1 MFKIR
6 DKILSKA
13 INKRWEN
20 VYYPDLNAIRTVA
33 YICGEV
39 PSDLERLWQKAG
51 FEVKVTCYSFAEGKR
66 TDDLSWNK
74 LYSSDLNIWKLPK
87 AKLIDQFVGKE
98 FDVLILAEKQPSREA
113 LTYVCAVSKAT
124 FKVGS
129 QQVGRLFDLVIGQE
143 QPDAGKITSQLIKIL
158 SNLKP
163 AIKMN

>member
-13 INKRWEN
+13 INKRREN
-20 VYYPDLNAIRTVA
+20 VSFPDLNAIRTVV
-33 YICGEV
+33 YICNEASSG
-39 PSDLERLWQKAG
+39 LERLWQEAG
-51 FEVKVTCYSFAEGKR
+51 FEVKIISYTFEEGKR
-66 TDDLSWNK
+66 ANDLSWNK

-87 AKLIDQFVGKE
+87 TKYISQFIENE
-98 FDVLILAEKQPSREA
+98 FDVLVLADKHPSPEA
-113 LTYVCAVSKAT
+113 LTYVCAVSKAK

-129 QQVGRLFDLVIGQE
+129 QQSGKLFDLIIGQE
-143 QPDAGKITSQLIKIL
+143 QPDAVKITSQLIKIL